1 MFAVPPSHTVNTV
14 LLMFSVGTGS
24 TVMSTSKGV
33 PLQPFA
39 DGVTVYVTVPCTLDT
54 VVVNAC
60 AIVLPLPA
68 VAPLTPVDE
77 TVQLNVVPATV
88 FGLVNAM
95 LVVLPLQI
103 VCNAGVANTS
113 GIGLTFT
120 VTVCTGL
127 L

>member
-1 MFAVPPSHTVNTV
+1 M
-14 LLMFSVGTGS
+14 
-24 TVMSTSKGV
+24 
-33 PLQPFA
+33 
-39 DGVTVYVTVPCTLDT
+39 PCTLLTD
-54 VVVNAC
+54 VVNAC

-68 VAPLTPVDE
+68 VAPLTPLAL
-77 TVQLNVVPATV
+77 TVQLKVVPLTV
-88 FGLVNAM
+88 FGLLNAM

-103 VCNAGVANTS
+103 VCTAGVANTS